1 MRSTVVRTQVQLTQ
15 EQAAQLRR
23 LSAQQQRSMADLI
36 REALDDLLMRQD
48 TSARQDRMR
57 RATRAF
63 GRFRSGSANLSRRH
77 DAHFAEAVTKR

>member
-1 MRSTVVRTQVQLTQ
+1 MVRTQVQLTE
-15 EQAAQLRR
+15 EQAAELRR

-48 TSARQDRMR
+48 NSARQDRMR

-63 GRFRSGSANLSRRH
+63 GRFRSATGDLSRRH
-77 DAHFAEAVTKR
+77 DAHFADAVAKR

>member
-1 MRSTVVRTQVQLTQ
+1 MRSDVVRTQVQLTE
-15 EQAAQLRR
+15 EQAAELRR

-63 GRFRSGSANLSRRH
+63 GRFRSATGDLSRRH
-77 DAHFAEAVTKR
+77 DALFAGGVAKR